1 MITPG
6 TDRLGYFG
14 LQEGVERQNR
24 APPRSGLVQHLCLR
38 RTRLGTPPEPLRAST
53 RMYRRRRGVSM
64 KKEYIDGMKSGAML
78 GKS

>member
-24 APPRSGLVQHLCLR
+24 APPRSGLVQLLLYCAR
-38 RTRLGTPPEPLRAST
+38 IGISR
-53 RMYRRRRGVSM
+53 
-64 KKEYIDGMKSGAML
+64 
-78 GKS
+78 

>member
-24 APPRSGLVQHLCLR
+24 APPRSGLVQHGSFTEHNRWLAKYF
-38 RTRLGTPPEPLRAST
+38 TRIYRSSMLVF
-53 RMYRRRRGVSM
+53 YVRRRCR
-64 KKEYIDGMKSGAML
+64 
-78 GKS
+78 

>member
-24 APPRSGLVQHLCLR
+24 APPRSGLVQ
-38 RTRLGTPPEPLRAST
+38 
-53 RMYRRRRGVSM
+53 RRGLYAECARRPAVAR
-64 KKEYIDGMKSGAML
+64 SGRSHSA
-78 GKS
+78 

>member
-24 APPRSGLVQHLCLR
+24 APPRSGLVQLIIVCQKNVAISQ
-38 RTRLGTPPEPLRAST
+38 TC
-53 RMYRRRRGVSM
+53 
-64 KKEYIDGMKSGAML
+64 
-78 GKS
+78 